1 MGSGG
6 ISSSNNKSE
15 SSGWSQSISE
25 YFSNAFSQNT
35 SASQQTSQSGTRAS
49 ELSNEQ
55 LGILQERRDMANNF
69 FFPELQNAIKENTAG
84 TKQFDAAMAQQAGAI
99 NTQYNAAQKAT
110 EQSLSQMGLKG
121 SSTGVEAALTA
132 ANNRA
137 RSSALAQAYYN
148 QLAQAQTNKQ
158 NLLNTMGAMMPQT
171 TNSAE
176 YYQSSQSQGTST
188 AQGTSESHSEGTSS
202 SKSKNE
208 SSGKGGGWGVNASLF
223 G

>member
-1 MGSGG
+1 MGGTNT
-6 ISSSNNKSE
+6 SSNQSE
-15 SSGWSQSISE
+15 SWSKSISD

-35 SASQQTSQSGTRAS
+35 SNSQQTSQSGTRAS

-55 LGILQERRDMANNF
+55 LGILQERRDMANNY

-99 NTQYNAAQKAT
+99 NTSYNAAQKAT

-121 SSTGVEAALTA
+121 SPTGVEAALTA

-148 QLAQAQTNKQ
+148 QLAQSQQNKMS
-158 NLLNTMGAMMPQT
+158 LLNTMGSLMPQT

-176 YYQSSQSQGTST
+176 YYSSSASQGTSESQGTST
-188 AQGTSESHSEGTSS
+188 STAGGHSESKSQGTGKGSGTSWTVAMPS
-202 SKSKNE
+202 
-208 SSGKGGGWGVNASLF
+208 F
-223 G
+223 